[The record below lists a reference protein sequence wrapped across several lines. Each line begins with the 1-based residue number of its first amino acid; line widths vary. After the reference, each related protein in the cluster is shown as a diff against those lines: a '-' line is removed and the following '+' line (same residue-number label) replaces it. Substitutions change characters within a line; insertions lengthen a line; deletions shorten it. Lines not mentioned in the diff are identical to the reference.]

1 MSATE
6 FAELRFEQ
14 LINSNRKVL
23 VDFWTQSCI
32 PCRKMAPILDKLA
45 AELEDLEIVKID
57 AEAEPDLAKQL
68 AVKGVPTLILFL
80 DGVEVGRKQ
89 GFVAPAELRQ
99 WLKAQ

>member
-14 LINSNRKVL
+14 LISSNRKVL

-80 DGVEVGRKQ
+80 DRVEVGRKQ